1 MPNLASDVIAGIVG
15 EYRTLKTRVSKSPK
29 KKVETRH
36 KNLAPIL
43 GVDSNIRLRGLRE
56 IGVHYD
62 YSCFRPK

>member
-43 GVDSNIRLRGLRE
+43 GVDSNIRINSATRVKRNRGAL
-56 IGVHYD
+56 
-62 YSCFRPK
+62 